1 MNKNKF
7 EKAKNL
13 GAFLSF
19 LAFSFLAF
27 SLFSPIVKSKA
38 ETVIKDYT
46 VGAYTMS
53 MTNTSEVDVTAT
65 TNNNQQ
71 IYTAENDVIFRNTC
85 PKGAKIA
92 ISSKNGTNVLS
103 DGKGNEILA
112 TAPGS
117 ELSDNSWGFSLDN
130 GETWNSV
137 PVTDIDPLLIY
148 SSEVAEPEN
157 YTVPVLYGFKLSREI
172 PDGTYTNDVIYTL
185 TPDQDCFIYKI
196 NWDGA
201 GGTIPEGFPEYLN
214 QDDLLDLSAL
224 PRPTRDYYDFAG
236 WRINGVTY
244 TGDETD
250 VDLNLNNDASITV
263 ETLWTPTNYPI
274 TYNLDGGSAANET
287 SYNYESDEIALVNP
301 TRRGYSFR
309 GWSGTGL
316 TGDTNKNVVISE
328 QSFGPRSYTANWDKI
343 TYSISF
349 ALNGGSAE
357 NPTSYTIESD
367 EITLNNPTKA
377 NYNFVGWSGTGLTG
391 NENKTVK
398 ILANST
404 ENRSYEAHWT
414 PTNYD
419 VTYTLNGGIASGNP
433 SSYNVESSA
442 FTLNNPTRSYYN
454 FVGWSGTGLTGNDNK
469 TVTVPTGSHG
479 DRTYTANWS
488 PTNFSLTYTLNGG
501 SASNPS
507 SYNVETN
514 TFTLSNPTRGAYDFV
529 GWGGTEL
536 TGTENKTVTIAQGST
551 GARSYTAYWTPTTYS
566 ITYNLDGG
574 SVSGNPTTYNVETN
588 TFTLAN
594 PTRANY
600 NFAGWSGTGLTGTA
614 NTTVTVTKGS
624 YGARTY
630 TANWT
635 PVQTVWNYEYTGAM
649 QSFTASVTGTYK
661 LEVWGAA
668 GGGAQSASG
677 GWGSGGAGGYA
688 AGNVSLTAG
697 SVVYIG
703 VGGAG
708 GHSTTMSMTFAGG
721 WNGGGNGYGS
731 DWAGNN
737 RSNVG
742 AGGGATHMGK
752 TNTVLASTSV
762 ANLYI
767 VAGGG
772 GGAGSHGPSNG
783 TGTGYAG
790 GAGGTGGGGAYGAGS
805 NSGGGGGYSGGTGGS
820 GDSGARGG
828 TSYVGGVTGGTTT
841 AGARG
846 GNGYARITWV
856 SN

>member
-1 MNKNKF
+1 MN
-7 EKAKNL
+7 
-13 GAFLSF
+13 G
-19 LAFSFLAF
+19 
-27 SLFSPIVKSKA
+27 
-38 ETVIKDYT
+38 
-46 VGAYTMS
+46 G
-53 MTNTSEVDVTAT
+53 TAT
-65 TNNNQQ
+65 
-71 IYTAENDVIFRNTC
+71 
-85 PKGAKIA
+85 
-92 ISSKNGTNVLS
+92 
-103 DGKGNEILA
+103 
-112 TAPGS
+112 
-117 ELSDNSWGFSLDN
+117 
-130 GETWNSV
+130 
-137 PVTDIDPLLIY
+137 
-148 SSEVAEPEN
+148 
-157 YTVPVLYGFKLSREI
+157 
-172 PDGTYTNDVIYTL
+172 
-185 TPDQDCFIYKI
+185 
-196 NWDGA
+196 
-201 GGTIPEGFPEYLN
+201 
-214 QDDLLDLSAL
+214 
-224 PRPTRDYYDFAG
+224 
-236 WRINGVTY
+236 
-244 TGDETD
+244 
-250 VDLNLNNDASITV
+250 
-263 ETLWTPTNYPI
+263 
-274 TYNLDGGSAANET
+274 
-287 SYNYESDEIALVNP
+287 NP
-301 TRRGYSFR
+301 TGY
-309 GWSGTGL
+309 
-316 TGDTNKNVVISE
+316 NI
-328 QSFGPRSYTANWDKI
+328 
-343 TYSISF
+343 
-349 ALNGGSAE
+349 
-357 NPTSYTIESD
+357 
-367 EITLNNPTKA
+367 
-377 NYNFVGWSGTGLTG
+377 
-391 NENKTVK
+391 
-398 ILANST
+398 
-404 ENRSYEAHWT
+404 
-414 PTNYD
+414 
-419 VTYTLNGGIASGNP
+419 
-433 SSYNVESSA
+433 ESSA
-442 FTLNNPTRSYYN
+442 FTLNNPTR
-454 FVGWSGTGLTGNDNK
+454 T
-469 TVTVPTGSHG
+469 
-479 DRTYTANWS
+479 
-488 PTNFSLTYTLNGG
+488 
-501 SASNPS
+501 
-507 SYNVETN
+507 
-514 TFTLSNPTRGAYDFV
+514 AYDFA

-536 TGTENKTVTIAQGST
+536 AGTENKTVTIAQGST

-566 ITYNLDGG
+566 IAYNLDGG

-790 GAGGTGGGGAYGAGS
+790 GAGGTGGGGAYGVGS

-828 TSYVGGVTGGTTT
+828 TSYVGGVTDGTTT